1 MRASLIE
8 AIKNVEAEDAPRF
21 SDLVYVDPA
30 VVVDALVEW
39 LHDNNSNIPVAVR
52 VVATEPP
59 GEYGSILPSHVTEL
73 ADLLSEET

>member
-21 SDLVYVDPA
+21 NDCVYVDPA
-30 VVVDALVEW
+30 GVVDALVEW
-39 LHDNNSNIPVAVR
+39 LRGKHQVEFANG
-52 VVATEPP
+52 P
-59 GEYGSILPSHVTEL
+59 GEVERCEMTGQLI

>member
-21 SDLVYVDPA
+21 NDCVYVDPA

-39 LHDNNSNIPVAVR
+39 LRHHDPN
-52 VVATEPP
+52 PP
-59 GEYGSILPSHVTEL
+59 SKL
-73 ADLLSEET
+73 ADLLSEES

>member
-21 SDLVYVDPA
+21 NDCVYVDPA
-30 VVVDALVEW
+30 GVVDALVEW
-39 LHDNNSNIPVAVR
+39 LRQNADKEVSTRLVYDHFKFLR
-52 VVATEPP
+52 T
-59 GEYGSILPSHVTEL
+59 HEL